1 MPVTITADALRDAL
15 RMGETTEE
23 TAEATRLLAYATQ
36 AVTKYAPDAPD
47 TVQNEAVIRLTGYIY
62 DSPNTSARTAYA
74 NALNNSGAADM
85 LFPYRVHRAG
95 KCA

>member
-1 MPVTITADALRDAL
+1 MPVNLTVTALAAALRI
-15 RMGETTEE
+15 GETTEE
-23 TAEATRLLAYATQ
+23 TSEVTRLLAYATQ

-47 TVQNEAVIRLTGYIY
+47 TVQNEAVIRLAGYIY
-62 DSPNTSARTAYA
+62 DMPNTSARTGFA

-95 KCA
+95 RCE